1 MEKSNLI
8 KFPQNESIQC
18 PVCEQ
23 YNVQTTIE
31 NDTFTYDAVELTAS
45 IPVRTCND
53 CGFRFTDEIA
63 EEVEHEAICQHL
75 GVIIP
80 KEIGAIR
87 KQYQLSWT
95 EFSEITTLDEV
106 SLAHWENGELIQNP
120 VIDKFLYLL
129 KFPENLERLKKK
141 NADNLLILQQNGYR
155 ARQRV

>member
-23 YNVQTTIE
+23 YNVQTSIE
-31 NDTFTYDAVELTAS
+31 NDTFTYDAVELTVS

-63 EEVEHEAICQHL
+63 EEVEHEAICQYL
-75 GVIIP
+75 GVMIP

-87 KQYQLSWT
+87 KQLSWT
-95 EFSEITTLDEV
+95 EFSEITSLDEV
-106 SLAHWENGELIQNP
+106 SLARWENGELIQNP

-129 KFPENLERLKKK
+129 KFPENLERLKIK
-141 NADNLLILQQNGYR
+141 NADNLVILQHYR
-155 ARQRV
+155 ASQRA